1 MRNKQIELLVG
12 VFIVFG
18 FAGLAYL
25 AIQVSGLAFAD
36 KQDSYQV
43 VARFDDIGGLTPRA
57 KVAVAGVTIGS
68 VESITFDKELYMA
81 LVTMNIDQDIDN
93 LPIDSTASILTSGLL
108 GEKYIGLSIGAEDTF
123 LASGDEVYDTQS
135 ALVLENLISQFL
147 FNSTTG
153 DGE

>member
-18 FAGLAYL
+18 FFALAYL
-25 AIQVSGLAFAD
+25 AIQVSGLAFSD
-36 KQDSYQV
+36 KKKSYQI
-43 VARFDDIGGLTPRA
+43 VARFDDIGGLTARA

-68 VESITFDKELYMA
+68 VESITFDKELYVA
-81 LVTMNIDQDIDN
+81 LVKMNIDQDVDN
-93 LPIDSTASILTSGLL
+93 LPIDSSAAILTSGLL

-123 LASGDEVYDTQS
+123 LSPGEEIYDTQS

-153 DGE
+153 EDK